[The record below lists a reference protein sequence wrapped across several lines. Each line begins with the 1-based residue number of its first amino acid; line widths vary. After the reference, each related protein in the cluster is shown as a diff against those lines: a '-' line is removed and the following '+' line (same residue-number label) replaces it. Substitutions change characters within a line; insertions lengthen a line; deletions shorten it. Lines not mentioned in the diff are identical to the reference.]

1 MRGLLFRSI
10 ADMRRSD
17 SWITRLRQQ
26 RIALFMTLLAK
37 MSSNNPERPLQ
48 LLDVGGTA
56 FFWHILGMDSTPQT
70 ASVSTPQTASVSTPQ
85 TASVS
90 KTEAVY
96 QRPIHITLLNISQPG
111 AVPPNFT
118 NLIGDGCAMPQ
129 FQNQQFDIVFS
140 NSVIEH
146 VGDWAR
152 QQAFAQEVRRVG
164 RCYFVQT
171 PNHYFP
177 IEPHFFFPG
186 FQFLPVRAR
195 VWLVQHFALGWFPR
209 LPDEAAARREV
220 EQIQLLST
228 AKVRNLFPQAQ
239 IHAERFM
246 GMTVGIVAY
255 AGWGAGQ

>member
-26 RIALFMTLLAK
+26 RIALFTTLLAK
-37 MSSNNPERPLQ
+37 VSPNDPERPLQ

-56 FFWHILGMDSTPQT
+56 FFWHILGMDS
-70 ASVSTPQTASVSTPQ
+70 VLQ

-96 QRPIHITLLNISQPG
+96 TQPIHIHITLLNISQPG

>member
-26 RIALFMTLLAK
+26 RIALFTTLLAK
-37 MSSNNPERPLQ
+37 VSPNDPERPLQ

-56 FFWHILGMDSTPQT
+56 FFWPILGMDS
-70 ASVSTPQTASVSTPQ
+70 VLQ

-96 QRPIHITLLNISQPG
+96 TQPIHIHITLLNISQPG

-209 LPDEAAARREV
+209 LPNEAAARREV

-228 AKVRNLFPQAQ
+228 AKVRNLFPEAQ